1 MIRAQGLDLEFW
13 AKAVNTAVYIKNQC
27 PTKALD
33 SKTPQDVENNIIRGE
48 IAHSKTRDH
57 TSM

>member
-1 MIRAQGLDLEFW
+1 MSETYSSSMAASHLLASI
-13 AKAVNTAVYIKNQC
+13 I
-27 PTKALD
+27 
-33 SKTPQDVENNIIRGE
+33 VENNIIRGE

>member
-1 MIRAQGLDLEFW
+1 MFKDRGKTTKNKLVEKITNAS
-13 AKAVNTAVYIKNQC
+13 VNMV
-27 PTKALD
+27 D
-33 SKTPQDVENNIIRGE
+33 VHVVENNIIRGE

>member
-1 MIRAQGLDLEFW
+1 MNIQKE
-13 AKAVNTAVYIKNQC
+13 KNKC
-27 PTKALD
+27 GKFLNEGVVED
-33 SKTPQDVENNIIRGE
+33 YDVDDVENNIIRGE

>member
-1 MIRAQGLDLEFW
+1 MNSLNSFFVVATTVSFI
-13 AKAVNTAVYIKNQC
+13 
-27 PTKALD
+27 
-33 SKTPQDVENNIIRGE
+33 SVENNIIRGE